1 MSGAVEW
8 PALPYDEWSD
18 THDTLQMILQILG
31 KVRVA
36 LSPKEPEW
44 AHITLFVSA
53 RGLTT
58 GPVPS
63 NVGLFDVEAD
73 LLHHEVVIRTADGE
87 AERRAAARLA
97 RWRSSGSS
105 SSTRC
110 AKLGV
115 DVELSHLP
123 QEVPD
128 PIPFP
133 DDTTHRAYDP
143 AAATRFWQ
151 VLTLIEPVFAE
162 YRAAFEGKVSRV
174 QFFWGHADLAVTRF
188 SGEPCTPP
196 AGAGPAR
203 ARDLRLRADER
214 RLVGRRRV
222 VHAAR
227 VLRVR
232 AIRSPKA
239 STTPTSACPAPR
251 GTPSSASSCS
261 TTTTSAPRPHPRRAS
276 ASSSTPPTPPAPPAA
291 TGTPA
296 STPDLTREV
305 IKSLTQPPN
314 MRQGCG
320 HMPQR

>member
-87 AERRAAARLA
+87 AERVPLRARPVAEFWVEFVDAL
-97 RWRSSGSS
+97 
-105 SSTRC
+105 
-110 AKLGV
+110 AKLGI

-128 PIPFP
+128 PVPFP
-133 DDTTHRAYDP
+133 DDTVHRAYDP
-143 AAATRFWQ
+143 AAATRFWR

-196 AGAGPAR
+196 PGAGLLERETYDYEQMSVGWWAGDESFTRPAFY
-203 ARDLRLRADER
+203 AYGYPKPEGIDDADLGVPGAAWDTELGEFVLDYDDVRTAPSPEARLREFLDAAYAACATRSHWDP
-214 RLVGRRRV
+214 RL
-222 VHAAR
+222 
-227 VLRVR
+227 
-232 AIRSPKA
+232 SP
-239 STTPTSACPAPR
+239 
-251 GTPSSASSCS
+251 
-261 TTTTSAPRPHPRRAS
+261 
-276 ASSSTPPTPPAPPAA
+276 
-291 TGTPA
+291 
-296 STPDLTREV
+296 
-305 IKSLTQPPN
+305 
-314 MRQGCG
+314 
-320 HMPQR
+320 